1 MSLYLKLQLLYLLAS
16 GGFVLP
22 VALIGLRVLPRR
34 SFLRHA
40 VLVGWAGFV
49 AAVGLVLGVVPS
61 FGAVAFTFYGAF
73 LWAPVTSLLAGLARG
88 KPWRSSAPTIALAL
102 ASLLVAV
109 YAAFVEPNRL
119 QVREH
124 RLAFEAWPADAEPI
138 RIVHVSD
145 LQTVG
150 ECEREREAARR
161 INALEP
167 DFVVF
172 TGDYAAGPF
181 GAEPCP
187 AIAAAR
193 KFLSELE
200 PRIATIVVMGHS
212 ETEWERSQIFDGLDL
227 TYLVNETETF
237 ELPDGRE
244 LWFLGLH
251 SWHGRE
257 NYRPL
262 TSPREPGALR
272 VVVSHVPDVT
282 TRMEDRDLDLHLAGH
297 THGGQIVVP
306 FFGPPI
312 TLSRLPRRYAR
323 GLHRFGDHWL
333 NVCAGLGMEGNHA
346 PRIRFLCPPEIVLL
360 ELVGE
365 E

>member
-1 MSLYLKLQLLYLLAS
+1 MSLYLKVQLVYLLVSAA
-16 GGFVLP
+16 FVLP
-22 VALIGLRVLPRR
+22 AALVGVRTLPRW
-34 SFLRHA
+34 SLVRHGL
-40 VLVGWAGFV
+40 LVAWTGFV
-49 AAVGLVLGVVPS
+49 PAVALVLGFLPS

-73 LWAPVTSLLAGLARG
+73 LWVPLTSLALFFARG
-88 KPWRSSAPTIALAL
+88 RAWRSSTLTLVLSI
-102 ASLLVAV
+102 ASLLVLV
-109 YAAFVEPNRL
+109 VAAFIEPNRL

-124 RLAFEAWPADAEPI
+124 RLTLDAWPADAEPV

-150 ECEREREAARR
+150 ECPREREAARR

-167 DFVVF
+167 DFIVF

-193 KFLSELE
+193 KFLRELR
-200 PRIATIVVMGHS
+200 PRIATVVVMGHS

-227 TYLVNETETF
+227 HYLVNETETF
-237 ELPDGRE
+237 DLSDGRR

-257 NYRPL
+257 NVRPL
-262 TSPREPGALR
+262 KAPREPGELR
-272 VVVSHVPDVT
+272 VVVSHVPDVST
-282 TRMEDRDLDLHLAGH
+282 ELEGRDLDLHLAGH

-306 FFGPPI
+306 FLGPPI

>member
-1 MSLYLKLQLLYLLAS
+1 MPWSD
-16 GGFVLP
+16 
-22 VALIGLRVLPRR
+22 ALE
-34 SFLRHA
+34 
-40 VLVGWAGFV
+40 LVP
-49 AAVGLVLGVVPS
+49 PS
-61 FGAVAFTFYGAF
+61 SSSSCDATSTA
-73 LWAPVTSLLAGLARG
+73 LTSLVSLDRFTTDTADPGRDTFRLEPLAGSSFPAPDVMSAAFIVPLLSENDVSRS
-88 KPWRSSAPTIALAL
+88 KPWRSSAPTLALSL
-102 ASLLVAV
+102 ASLLVAGN
-109 YAAFVEPNRL
+109 AAFVEPNRL

-237 ELPDGRE
+237 ELSGGRA